1 MAAATD
7 MPGASPTPARTRAL
21 RAAVRREQ
29 WQTAFCVQTSVG
41 RRRRG
46 GGWQGGGCRAT
57 GTVPSGSLC
66 PLRRAE
72 VSRGQRHDHFS
83 GQSLPT
89 PQLALPSAHPAAKS
103 RASGPGARAGTDRGR
118 GSEHPRGMPRLQW
131 ARQARSLA
139 GPGAPPG
146 IVVAKGL
153 VELIV
158 NKSTARAQ
166 TRGAYVPPVHCQAKE
181 PHCPRIPA
189 QGLAET
195 ATYGCLAWPCG
206 STADGPGVG
215 SAGGCDP
222 APTRPASRNKA
233 PPGPIATHSTGKRQE
248 GIFLWFGIA
257 VGRRGSRGSGV
268 GLKNR

>member
-1 MAAATD
+1 M
-7 MPGASPTPARTRAL
+7 
-21 RAAVRREQ
+21 
-29 WQTAFCVQTSVG
+29 
-41 RRRRG
+41 
-46 GGWQGGGCRAT
+46 
-57 GTVPSGSLC
+57 
-66 PLRRAE
+66 RRAE

-181 PHCPRIPA
+181 PHCPRLPA

-248 GIFLWFGIA
+248 GIFLWCSASPSEGA
-257 VGRRGSRGSGV
+257 GLGV
-268 GLKNR
+268 RV